1 MQVDEVTVSLV
12 DDPRV
17 GSYLIKVGTGMW
29 TDQTLALASI
39 LVSLVIC
46 HLNLELDVISNV

>member
-1 MQVDEVTVSLV
+1 MQVDEVTVALV

-39 LVSLVIC
+39 LVSLVIG
-46 HLNLELDVISNV
+46 HLNLELDVITNV

>member
-1 MQVDEVTVSLV
+1 MQVDEVTVALV

-39 LVSLVIC
+39 LVSLVIG

>member
-1 MQVDEVTVSLV
+1 MQVDEVTVALV

-17 GSYLIKVGTGMW
+17 GSYLIKIGTGMW

-39 LVSLVIC
+39 LVSLVIG

>member
-1 MQVDEVTVSLV
+1 MQVDEVTVALV